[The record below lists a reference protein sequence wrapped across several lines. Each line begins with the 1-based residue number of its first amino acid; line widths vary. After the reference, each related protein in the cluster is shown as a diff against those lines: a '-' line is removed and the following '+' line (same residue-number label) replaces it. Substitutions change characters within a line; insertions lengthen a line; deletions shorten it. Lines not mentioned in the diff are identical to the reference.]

1 MSENVKNTETQKKE
15 PSKGVQILKKVIN
28 TVVNVL
34 IVIVLIVSVLI
45 AALAL
50 TSKATGISTIF
61 GYTIQTIQSDSMKG
75 GSPDGYP
82 EGDFGKGDLM
92 IAKAIDGNTDI
103 EYDVGDIV
111 TFIEQ
116 DTDGNNAYIVHRI
129 INKVAKDDGN
139 YVYQTQGDNREMSE
153 VPDQRDVSE
162 YLIKGQFVSVY
173 YTSSYKGAIIKGVGG
188 FLDYLRTQ
196 QGFFFVVLLPMIA
209 FFLYELVRVVMNASS
224 YRKAKDDEKKQA
236 AVEAAVAEALSE
248 KAGNAPSDNMTD
260 EEREQF
266 KQFLAF
272 KKMQEQ
278 QAEEQKSES
287 SEDQPEKAAEEPSDN
302 AAEDKPEEKEQE
314 ESKE

>member
-1 MSENVKNTETQKKE
+1 MKENETKTQKKE
-15 PSKGVQILKKVIN
+15 PSKGVKILKKILN
-28 TVVNVL
+28 TVINVL
-34 IVIVLIVSVLI
+34 IVVVLIVSVLI
-45 AALAL
+45 AVLAL
-50 TSKATGISTIF
+50 TSKANSNGLSTIF

-92 IAKAIDGNTDI
+92 IAKATGDNANV

-111 TFIEQ
+111 TFIEL

-139 YVYQTQGDNREMSE
+139 YVYQTQGDNRTMSE

-173 YTSSYKGAIIKGVGG
+173 YTASYKGTIIKGVGG

-209 FFLYELVRVVMNASS
+209 FFLYELVRVVMNATS
-224 YRKAKDDEKKQA
+224 YRKAKEDENKQA
-236 AVEAAVAEALSE
+236 AVDAAVAEALSE
-248 KAGNAPSDNMTD
+248 KAGNGSSDNMTD

-266 KQFLAF
+266 KQFLEF

-278 QAEEQKSES
+278 QAEKANTHG
-287 SEDQPEKAAEEPSDN
+287 DQPVKAADDTVENTAEKIDN
-302 AAEDKPEEKEQE
+302 IPEE
-314 ESKE
+314 

>member
-1 MSENVKNTETQKKE
+1 MKENETKTQKKD
-15 PSKGVQILKKVIN
+15 PSKGVKILKKILN
-28 TVVNVL
+28 TVINVL
-34 IVIVLIVSVLI
+34 IVVVLIVSVLI
-45 AALAL
+45 AVLAL
-50 TSKATGISTIF
+50 TSKANSNGLSTIF

-92 IAKAIDGNTDI
+92 IAKATGDNANV

-111 TFIEQ
+111 TFIEL

-139 YVYQTQGDNREMSE
+139 YVYQTQGDNRTMSE

-173 YTSSYKGAIIKGVGG
+173 YTASYKGTIIKGVGG

-209 FFLYELVRVVMNASS
+209 FFLYELVRVVMNATS
-224 YRKAKDDEKKQA
+224 YRKAKEDENKQA
-236 AVEAAVAEALSE
+236 AVDAAVAEALSE
-248 KAGNAPSDNMTD
+248 KAGNGSSDNMTD

-266 KQFLAF
+266 KQFLEF

-278 QAEEQKSES
+278 QAEKANTHG
-287 SEDQPEKAAEEPSDN
+287 DQPVKAADDTVENTAEKIDN
-302 AAEDKPEEKEQE
+302 IPEE
-314 ESKE
+314 

>member
-1 MSENVKNTETQKKE
+1 MSESVKNTETQKKE

-28 TVVNVL
+28 TIINVL

-92 IAKAIDGNTDI
+92 IAKATGDNANV

-111 TFIEQ
+111 TFVEQ

-129 INKVAKDDGN
+129 INKVENTNGN
-139 YVYQTQGDNREMSE
+139 FSYQTQGDNREMSE
-153 VPDQRDVSE
+153 VPDQRDESE

-173 YTSSYKGAIIKGVGG
+173 YTAGYKGTIIKGVGG

-209 FFLYELVRVVMNASS
+209 FFLYELVRVVLNASS

-236 AVEAAVAEALSE
+236 AVDAAVAEALSE
-248 KAGNAPSDNMTD
+248 KSGDASEKMTD

-278 QAEEQKSES
+278 QAKEKADTP
-287 SEDQPEKAAEEPSDN
+287 EDQPVKAAQEAVEKTAEKTDN
-302 AAEDKPEEKEQE
+302 TPEE
-314 ESKE
+314 

>member
-1 MSENVKNTETQKKE
+1 MKENETKTQKKE
-15 PSKGVQILKKVIN
+15 PSQGVRILKKILN
-28 TVVNVL
+28 TVINVL
-34 IVIVLIVSVLI
+34 IVFVLIVSVLI
-45 AALAL
+45 AVLAL
-50 TSKATGISTIF
+50 TSKANSNGLSTIF

-92 IAKAIDGNTDI
+92 IAKATGDNANV

-111 TFIEQ
+111 TFIEK

-139 YVYQTQGDNREMSE
+139 YVYQTQGDNRTMSE

-173 YTSSYKGAIIKGVGG
+173 YTASYKGTIIKGVGG

-209 FFLYELVRVVMNASS
+209 FFLYELVRVVMNATS
-224 YRKAKDDEKKQA
+224 YRKAKEDENKQA
-236 AVEAAVAEALSE
+236 AVDAAVAEALSE
-248 KAGNAPSDNMTD
+248 KAGNGSSDNMTD

-266 KQFLAF
+266 KQFLEF

-278 QAEEQKSES
+278 QAEKANTHG
-287 SEDQPEKAAEEPSDN
+287 DQPVKAADDTVENTAEKIDN
-302 AAEDKPEEKEQE
+302 IPEE
-314 ESKE
+314 

>member
-1 MSENVKNTETQKKE
+1 MKENETKTQKKE
-15 PSKGVQILKKVIN
+15 PSQGVRILKKILN
-28 TVVNVL
+28 TVINVL
-34 IVIVLIVSVLI
+34 IVFVLIVSVLI
-45 AALAL
+45 AVLAL
-50 TSKATGISTIF
+50 TSKANSNGLSTIF

-92 IAKAIDGNTDI
+92 IAKATGGNTDV

-111 TFIEQ
+111 TFIEK

-139 YVYQTQGDNREMSE
+139 YVYQTQGDNRTMSE

-173 YTSSYKGAIIKGVGG
+173 YTASYKGTIIKGVGG

-209 FFLYELVRVVMNASS
+209 FFLYELVRVVMNATS
-224 YRKAKDDEKKQA
+224 YRKAKEDENKQA
-236 AVEAAVAEALSE
+236 AVDAAVAEALSE
-248 KAGNAPSDNMTD
+248 KAGNGSSDNMTD

-266 KQFLAF
+266 KQFLEF

-278 QAEEQKSES
+278 QAEKANTHG
-287 SEDQPEKAAEEPSDN
+287 DQPVKAADDTVENTAEKIDN
-302 AAEDKPEEKEQE
+302 IPEE
-314 ESKE
+314 

>member
-1 MSENVKNTETQKKE
+1 MSESVKSTETQKKE
-15 PSKGVQILKKVIN
+15 PSKGVQILKKVLN
-28 TVVNVL
+28 TVINVL
-34 IVIVLIVSVLI
+34 IVFVLVVSVLI
-45 AALAL
+45 AVLAL

-82 EGDFGKGDLM
+82 EGNFGKGDLM
-92 IAKAIDGNTDI
+92 IAKATGGNTDV

-139 YVYQTQGDNREMSE
+139 YVYQTQGDNRTMSE

-173 YTSSYKGAIIKGVGG
+173 YTASYKGTIIKGVGG

-209 FFLYELVRVVMNASS
+209 FFLYELVRVVMNATS
-224 YRKAKDDEKKQA
+224 YRKAKEDENKQA
-236 AVEAAVAEALSE
+236 AVDAAIAEALSG
-248 KAGNAPSDNMTD
+248 KTGNGASDNMTD

-278 QAEEQKSES
+278 QAEEQKANTRK
-287 SEDQPEKAAEEPSDN
+287 DQPVE
-302 AAEDKPEEKEQE
+302 AEDEAVENTAEKTDNTPEE
-314 ESKE
+314 